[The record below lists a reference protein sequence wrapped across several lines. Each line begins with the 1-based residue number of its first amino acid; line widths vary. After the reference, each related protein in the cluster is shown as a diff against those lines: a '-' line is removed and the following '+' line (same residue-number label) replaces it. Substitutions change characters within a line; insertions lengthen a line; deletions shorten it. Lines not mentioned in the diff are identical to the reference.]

1 MLKRLV
7 VKNSPKVVK
16 NSKETVKNSPKTPK
30 VRKIRSKNMKNEAR
44 NTGKSDLEMMFEKM
58 RKRKEEKEAL
68 SGEVSDQKLKVKE
81 MSEDKEAKENKSN
94 IVKEIKRK
102 FEIKEDEV
110 KEEEV
115 KNEIIVKSR
124 SEINHFQ
131 GNDKAIPTVASSFDA
146 NGKEDMKFYGRR
158 KGQTLLT
165 KDHDFRI
172 ESTRERNS
180 PIFQVKMMPDSQIS
194 SQKIPQNDEKM
205 SKFLARFGMAPC
217 KGGLAGK
224 SADQF

>member
-1 MLKRLV
+1 
-7 VKNSPKVVK
+7 
-16 NSKETVKNSPKTPK
+16 
-30 VRKIRSKNMKNEAR
+30 
-44 NTGKSDLEMMFEKM
+44 
-58 RKRKEEKEAL
+58 
-68 SGEVSDQKLKVKE
+68 
-81 MSEDKEAKENKSN
+81 MSENKEAKENKSN
-94 IVKEIKRK
+94 IIKEIKRK
-102 FEIKEDEV
+102 FEIKKEDEV

-115 KNEIIVKSR
+115 KSEIIVKSR
-124 SEINHFQ
+124 SENNHFQ

-158 KGQTLLT
+158 KGQTLLS
-165 KDHDFRI
+165 KDHDFRV

-180 PIFQVKMMPDSQIS
+180 PVFQVNKKPDSQIS
-194 SQKIPQNDEKM
+194 SRKIPQNDEKM

>member
-1 MLKRLV
+1 M
-7 VKNSPKVVK
+7 KNSPKIVK
-16 NSKETVKNSPKTPK
+16 NSKETLKNSPKTPK

-44 NTGKSDLEMMFEKM
+44 NTGKSDLELMFEKM
-58 RKRKEEKEAL
+58 RKRKEEKETL
-68 SGEVSDQKLKVKE
+68 SNETPDQKLKEKE
-81 MSEDKEAKENKSN
+81 VSENKEAKENKSN
-94 IVKEIKRK
+94 RIKEIKRK
-102 FEIKEDEV
+102 YEI

-115 KNEIIVKSR
+115 KSEIIVKSR
-124 SEINHFQ
+124 SENNHFQ

-158 KGQTLLT
+158 KGQTLLS
-165 KDHDFRI
+165 KDHDFRV

-180 PIFQVKMMPDSQIS
+180 PVFQVKKKPDSQIS
-194 SQKIPQNDEKM
+194 SRKIPQNDEKM